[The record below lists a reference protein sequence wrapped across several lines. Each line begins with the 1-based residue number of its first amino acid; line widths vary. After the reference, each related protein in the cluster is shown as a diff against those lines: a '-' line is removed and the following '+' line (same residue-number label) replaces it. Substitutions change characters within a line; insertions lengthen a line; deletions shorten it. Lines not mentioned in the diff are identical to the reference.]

1 MTYPLSPEEFQTTLA
16 QDAEQ
21 RYHHFLQ
28 QAVLHNEVWILKDDE
43 GCVSLSTDDEE
54 CIPVWPHPD
63 YAKAWAGND
72 FAACEPYA
80 VPLKTWLD
88 RWVKGMS
95 EDGVAVA
102 VFPLADADGVVEDPP
117 TMADDLLRKMA
128 KLNRKK

>member
-1 MTYPLSPEEFQTTLA
+1 MTYQLSPEEFQTIQA

-28 QAVLHNEVWILKDDE
+28 QAVTQGEIWILKDQE
-43 GCVSLSTDDEE
+43 GCVSLSADDED

-63 YAKAWAGND
+63 YARAWAGD
-72 FAACEPYA
+72 EFADCETYA

-88 RWVKGMS
+88 RWVKGMH
-95 EDGVAVA
+95 EDGVSVA
-102 VFPLADADGVVEDPP
+102 VFPLADADGVVEDPE
-117 TMADDLLRKMA
+117 TVADDLLRKMA

>member
-1 MTYPLSPEEFQTTLA
+1 MTYQLSPEEFQTIQA

-28 QAVLHNEVWILKDDE
+28 QAVTQEEIWILKDND
-43 GCVSLSTDDEE
+43 GCVSLSADDED

-63 YAKAWAGND
+63 YAKAWAGDD
-72 FAACEPYA
+72 FTDCETYA

-88 RWVKGMS
+88 RWVKGMA

-102 VFPLADADGVVEDPP
+102 VFPLADADGVVEDPE
-117 TMADDLLRKMA
+117 TVADDLLRKMA

>member
-1 MTYPLSPEEFQTTLA
+1 MTYQLSPEEFQTIQA

-28 QAVLHNEVWILKDDE
+28 QAVTQGEIWILKDQE
-43 GCVSLSTDDEE
+43 GCVSLSADDED

-63 YAKAWAGND
+63 YARAWAGD
-72 FAACEPYA
+72 EFADCETYA

-88 RWVKGMS
+88 RWVKGMH

-102 VFPLADADGVVEDPP
+102 VFPLADADGVVEDPE
-117 TMADDLLRKMA
+117 TVADDLLRKMA

>member
-1 MTYPLSPEEFQTTLA
+1 MTYQLSSEEFQTIQA

-28 QAVLHNEVWILKDDE
+28 QAVTQGEIWILKDQE
-43 GCVSLSTDDEE
+43 GCVSLSADDED

-63 YAKAWAGND
+63 YARAWAGD
-72 FAACEPYA
+72 EFADCETYA

-88 RWVKGMS
+88 RWVKGMH

-102 VFPLADADGVVEDPP
+102 VFPLADTDGVVEDPE
-117 TMADDLLRKMA
+117 TVADDLLRKMA